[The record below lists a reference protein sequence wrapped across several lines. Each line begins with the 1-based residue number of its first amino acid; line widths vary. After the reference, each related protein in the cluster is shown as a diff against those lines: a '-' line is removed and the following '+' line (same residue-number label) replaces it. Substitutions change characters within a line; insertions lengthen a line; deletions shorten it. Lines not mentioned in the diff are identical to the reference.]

1 MTNAPTPAETYEA
14 FMVPFRFRPWAET
27 LLDSAGLR
35 SGMRLLDVA
44 CGTGI
49 VARVAAGRLQKNG
62 IVAGIDMNPAMIDV
76 ARSAAAAEGF
86 DIEWHVGLASELPFP
101 DESFDVVTIQQ
112 GLQFF
117 PDKPAALRECLRVL
131 APGGRIVVGIW
142 STLEKQGVQQAYAE
156 AIERVTGTPSM
167 HAPYGTTTPQEMQD
181 LIDGAGFADVSVEEV
196 TIQLSYDQPER
207 YAERMLQGTSAG
219 VPTMHGRSD
228 EERAELAEAVAAD
241 MADAVRA
248 ATVGD
253 RLITDSTTFI
263 ATGTKPA
270 R

>member
-1 MTNAPTPAETYEA
+1 MTHAPSPAETYEA

-27 LLDSAGLR
+27 LLDHAGLR
-35 SGMRLLDVA
+35 SDMRVLDVA
-44 CGTGI
+44 CGTGV
-49 VARVAAGRLQKNG
+49 VARVAAARLGRSG
-62 IVAGIDMNPAMIDV
+62 IVAGIDMNPAMIEV
-76 ARSAAAAEGF
+76 ARSAAAAEGL
-86 DIEWHVGLASELPFP
+86 DIDWQVGLAGELPFP
-101 DESFDVVTIQQ
+101 DASFDLVTIQQ

-131 APGGRIVVGIW
+131 APGGRIAVGIW
-142 STLEKQGVQQAYAE
+142 STVEKQGVQQAYAE

-167 HAPYGTTTPQEMQD
+167 HAPYGTTTAQQMQE
-181 LIDGAGFADVSVEEV
+181 LVAGAGFGDVTVEEV
-196 TIQLSYDQPER
+196 TIQLAYDQPER

-228 EERAELAEAVAAD
+228 EERAALAEAVAAD

-253 RLITDSTTFI
+253 VLITDSTTFI
-263 ATGTKPA
+263 ATGSKLA
-270 R
+270 S